1 MALLSLLF
9 AVFCKI
15 KSKGRVMLTY
25 SKDEIRELQ
34 YWATKVKGV
43 SVDDAK
49 SLDEHLCN
57 LLDIRDPEPIE
68 DPDL

>member
-1 MALLSLLF
+1 
-9 AVFCKI
+9 
-15 KSKGRVMLTY
+15 MLTY